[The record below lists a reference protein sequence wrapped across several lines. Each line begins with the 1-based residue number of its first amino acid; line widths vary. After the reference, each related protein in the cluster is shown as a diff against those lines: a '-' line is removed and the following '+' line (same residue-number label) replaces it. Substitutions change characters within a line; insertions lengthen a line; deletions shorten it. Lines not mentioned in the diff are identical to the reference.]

1 MQKIPYNVSFS
12 FARIFYLVL
21 LLILIYPSH
30 GQAQGDAK
38 ARDLLR
44 RMNANYKSFRTMTAD
59 FSFTLEHPS
68 QRINE
73 QQRGKLEIKGKKYR
87 LDMKQ
92 QTIMTDGS
100 VLWVVL
106 KDAKEVNVSDYEP
119 APDELTPTSVFTLYE
134 KGFEPYMQT
143 EGSTATSKVI
153 DLVPID
159 KKKPYFKIKL
169 SVDPAKALLTQAV
182 VMNKDG
188 SRMTYVIRD
197 FKSNAAINDSQF
209 QFQKSQFPQFEVID
223 LR

>member
-1 MQKIPYNVSFS
+1 MSRLFS
-12 FARIFYLVL
+12 TTPFIGFFGLIFFIAQAFPAVC
-21 LLILIYPSH
+21 
-30 GQAQGDAK
+30 QAQGDAK

-59 FSFTLEHPS
+59 FSFTLDHPA
-68 QRINE
+68 QKINE

-87 LDMKQ
+87 LEMKQ

-134 KGFEPYMQT
+134 KGFEPYMQA

-169 SVDPAKALLTQAV
+169 SVDPTKALLTQAV

-197 FKSNAAINDSQF
+197 FKSNNPINDNQF
-209 QFQKSQFPQFEVID
+209 QFQKAQFPQFEVID

>member
-1 MQKIPYNVSFS
+1 MSSTPLFR
-12 FARIFYLVL
+12 FFGLVFFISL
-21 LLILIYPSH
+21 FHPGV

-44 RMNANYKSFRTMTAD
+44 RMNANYKSFRTMSAD
-59 FSFTLEHPS
+59 LSFTLEHPT
-68 QRINE
+68 QKINE

-100 VLWVVL
+100 ILWVVL

-134 KGFEPYMQT
+134 KGFEPYMQA
-143 EGSTATSKVI
+143 EGSTVTSKVI

-197 FKSNAAINDSQF
+197 FKSNTPINDKQF
-209 QFQKSQFPQFEVID
+209 QFQKAQFPQFEVID

>member
-1 MQKIPYNVSFS
+1 MSSTPLFR
-12 FARIFYLVL
+12 FFGLVFFISL
-21 LLILIYPSH
+21 FHPGV

-59 FSFTLEHPS
+59 FSFTLDHPA
-68 QRINE
+68 QKINE

-87 LDMKQ
+87 LEMKQ

-134 KGFEPYMQT
+134 KGFEPYMQA

-169 SVDPAKALLTQAV
+169 SVDPTKALLTQAV

-197 FKSNAAINDSQF
+197 FKSNTPINDTQF
-209 QFQKSQFPQFEVID
+209 QFQKAQFPQFEVID

>member
-1 MQKIPYNVSFS
+1 MSRPPISSPFVAGIFS
-12 FARIFYLVL
+12 IF
-21 LLILIYPSH
+21 LILSLVYPSPGH
-30 GQAQGDAK
+30 AQGDAK

-44 RMNANYKSFRTMTAD
+44 RMNANYKSFRTMSAD
-59 FSFTLEHPS
+59 FSFTLEHPT
-68 QRINE
+68 QKINE

-92 QTIMTDGS
+92 QTIMTNGS
-100 VLWVVL
+100 ILWVVL

-119 APDELTPTSVFTLYE
+119 TPDELTPTSVFTLYE
-134 KGFEPYMQT
+134 KGFVPYMQA
-143 EGSTATSKVI
+143 EGSTATSKII
-153 DLVPID
+153 DLVPVD

-197 FKSNAAINDSQF
+197 FKSNTPINETRF
-209 QFQKSQFPQFEVID
+209 QFQKAQFPQFEVID

>member
-1 MQKIPYNVSFS
+1 MSRLLSSSPLFRFFV
-12 FARIFYLVL
+12 LVFFISL
-21 LLILIYPSH
+21 FHPSV

-59 FSFTLEHPS
+59 FSFTLEHPT
-68 QRINE
+68 QKINE

-100 VLWVVL
+100 ILWVAL

-134 KGFEPYMQT
+134 KGFEPYLQA
-143 EGSTATSKVI
+143 EGSTATSKII

-197 FKSNAAINDSQF
+197 FKSNTPINDTQF
-209 QFQKSQFPQFEVID
+209 QFQKAQFPQFEVID

>member
-1 MQKIPYNVSFS
+1 MSSTPLFR
-12 FARIFYLVL
+12 FFGLVF
-21 LLILIYPSH
+21 LISLFHPGV

-59 FSFTLEHPS
+59 FSFTLEHPT
-68 QRINE
+68 QKINE

-100 VLWVVL
+100 FLWVVL

-134 KGFEPYMQT
+134 KGFEPYMQA
-143 EGSTATSKVI
+143 EGSTVTSKVI

-197 FKSNAAINDSQF
+197 FKSNTPINDTQF
-209 QFQKSQFPQFEVID
+209 QFQKAQFPQFEVID

>member
-1 MQKIPYNVSFS
+1 MSRLFS
-12 FARIFYLVL
+12 TTPFIGFFGLIFFFAQASPTVC
-21 LLILIYPSH
+21 
-30 GQAQGDAK
+30 QAQGDAK

-59 FSFTLEHPS
+59 FSFTLDHPA
-68 QRINE
+68 QKINE

-87 LDMKQ
+87 LEMKQ

-134 KGFEPYMQT
+134 KGFEPYMQA

-169 SVDPAKALLTQAV
+169 SVDPTKALLTQAV

-197 FKSNAAINDSQF
+197 FKSNNPINDNQF
-209 QFQKSQFPQFEVID
+209 QFQKAQFPQFEVID

>member
-1 MQKIPYNVSFS
+1 MSRLMSSTPLFR
-12 FARIFYLVL
+12 FFGLVFFISL
-21 LLILIYPSH
+21 FHPGV

-44 RMNANYKSFRTMTAD
+44 RMNANYKSFRTMSAD
-59 FSFTLEHPS
+59 FSFTLEHPT
-68 QRINE
+68 QKINE

-100 VLWVVL
+100 ILWVVL

-134 KGFEPYMQT
+134 KGFEPYMQA
-143 EGSTATSKVI
+143 EGSTVTSKVI

-197 FKSNAAINDSQF
+197 FKSNTPINDKQF
-209 QFQKSQFPQFEVID
+209 QFQKAQFPQFEVID